1 MVHRG
6 FIAPRVDGAVRSGSL
21 RELHIEMSRRSR
33 DLQLELQ
40 QARGRVGRED
50 WPDVERLEALV
61 LELSEWLLWIERRL
75 PTPGAEDGT
84 GSGEVAGE
92 RM

>member
-1 MVHRG
+1 VVHRG
-6 FIAPRVDGAVRSGSL
+6 FIAPRVEGAVRPGSL
-21 RELHIEMSRRSR
+21 RELHIDMSRRSQ
-33 DLQLELQ
+33 DLQIELQ
-40 QARGRVGRED
+40 QARGRVGHED

-75 PTPGAEDGT
+75 PTPGAEDGD
-84 GSGEVAGE
+84 GFGDVAGE